1 MEIRQGEGGKKIG
14 TGKFKRV
21 NLQNRRKSTQK
32 DAYSVFNLYVSG
44 RVAYHFWKQGGAFGL
59 KFRHRGN

>member
-1 MEIRQGEGGKKIG
+1 MG

-32 DAYSVFNLYVSG
+32 DAYIVFNFYVSG
-44 RVAYHFWKQGGAFGL
+44 RIVYYFWKRGGAFGL